1 MNRYLLDTNILIT
14 HLRKPDY
21 LDRVFADL
29 PTSAEESLLLVSVVS
44 VAELRSI
51 VRRNGWSQRRIEE
64 MERFLQQLTVINISA
79 DNPYLLDAYVDI
91 DIYSINISRKMTKND
106 LWIAATALVAKATLI
121 TGDKD
126 FDHLAASMDIVKP
139 VIN

>member
-21 LDRVFADL
+21 LDEVFADL

-44 VAELRSI
+44 IAELRSI
-51 VRRNGWSQRRIEE
+51 VRRNDWGSSRLEA

-79 DNPYLLDAYVDI
+79 DNPYLLNAYVDL
-91 DIYSINISRKMTKND
+91 DVYSIQIGRKMSKND
-106 LWIAATALVAKATLI
+106 LWIAATAAVAKATLI
-121 TGDKD
+121 TGDGD
-126 FDHLAASMDIVKP
+126 FDHLAERMDIVKP
-139 VIN
+139 T